1 MLRKYS
7 NSRSLSDNMKLGVLT
22 AFTAGMVNVAAWILF
37 FSFVSNVTGHY
48 AILAE
53 EIATGK
59 WFQVLVVLLWILLY
73 MGGAFLS
80 NFVVIHGRNK
90 YSFFS
95 HALPLVIELL
105 ILFGVG
111 FYGTFYYSETL
122 IETEVL
128 TALLLFSMGLQ
139 NGLTASISNF
149 SVKTTH
155 LTGLT
160 TDLGIHLS
168 MVTKKVYRK
177 NKAVRNK
184 IKLMVAIA
192 GAYLGGGVL
201 SGALT
206 LHFEFKVFFLIC
218 LAILFILLYDVT
230 KVYFTL
236 RYIKYQR
243 NKVLK
248 ISKEED
254 VRVQ

>member
-1 MLRKYS
+1 MLRRYS
-7 NSRSLSDNMKLGVLT
+7 NSRSLADNLKLGVFT

-37 FSFVSNVTGHY
+37 FSFVSNVTGHF

-53 EIATGK
+53 EIASGK

-73 MGGAFLS
+73 MGGSFVS

-95 HALPLVIELL
+95 HAFPLVLELL
-105 ILFGVG
+105 ILFAVG

-128 TALLLFSMGLQ
+128 TALLLLSMGLQ

-155 LTGLT
+155 LTGLM

-168 MVTKKVYRK
+168 MITKNNYRK
-177 NKAVRNK
+177 NQSVRNK

-201 SGALT
+201 SGAIT
-206 LHFEFKVFFLIC
+206 LYFEFKVFFLIC
-218 LAILFILLYDVT
+218 IALLFILLYDGT
-230 KVYFTL
+230 KIYFTM
-236 RYIKYQR
+236 RYVKYQR
-243 NKVLK
+243 HKMQR

-254 VRVQ
+254 VNAQ

>member
-1 MLRKYS
+1 
-7 NSRSLSDNMKLGVLT
+7 MKLGVLT

-37 FSFVSNVTGHY
+37 FSFASNVTGHY

-73 MGGAFLS
+73 MGGSFLS

-90 YSFFS
+90 YSFIS
-95 HALPLVIELL
+95 HAFPLVLEML

-111 FYGTFYYSETL
+111 FYGTYYYSETL

-168 MVTKKVYRK
+168 MITKSIYRK
-177 NKAVRNK
+177 NQAVRNK

-201 SGALT
+201 AGSLT
-206 LHFEFKVFFLIC
+206 LYFEFKVFFLIC

-243 NKVLK
+243 KRIQR
-248 ISKEED
+248 ISKDED